1 MKLVAFVRRLACV
14 LPVVVV
20 ATLHASVVWASHPL
34 LTEDTGVPGRGVY
47 EFELHGE
54 RVRAP
59 GVRGIEA
66 VAKLGHGLAE
76 TLDVEVEL
84 PYTRVVAD
92 GSETAGR
99 GDVGLGAKWRFYDNG
114 AFSAAL
120 KPELLL
126 PTGRDEL
133 GLGAGRA
140 RLGREPRRVIRD
152 WALRAAR
159 APVHRG
165 AFRGA
170 REAMLGATYAV
181 SDAVDVGLGFRR
193 ALNDAADERVRAGLK
208 LRW

>member
-59 GVRGIEA
+59 GVRGIKA

-140 RLGREPRRVIRD
+140 RWGVNLAASYEIGRFELLAHQSIAV
-152 WALRAAR
+152 LFGGRAKQCSAR
-159 APVHRG
+159 P
-165 AFRGA
+165 
-170 REAMLGATYAV
+170 MP
-181 SDAVDVGLGFRR
+181 
-193 ALNDAADERVRAGLK
+193 
-208 LRW
+208 

>member
-140 RLGREPRRVIRD
+140 RWGVNLAASYEIGRFELLAHQSIAV
-152 WALRAAR
+152 LFGGRAKQCSAR
-159 APVHRG
+159 P
-165 AFRGA
+165 
-170 REAMLGATYAV
+170 MP
-181 SDAVDVGLGFRR
+181 
-193 ALNDAADERVRAGLK
+193 
-208 LRW
+208 